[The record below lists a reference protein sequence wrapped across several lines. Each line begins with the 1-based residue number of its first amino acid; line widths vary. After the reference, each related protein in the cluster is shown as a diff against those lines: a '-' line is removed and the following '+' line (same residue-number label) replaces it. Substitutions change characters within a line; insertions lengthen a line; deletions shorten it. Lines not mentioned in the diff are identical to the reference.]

1 MRRGVVE
8 GREGGASRRIPR
20 QEASRF
26 LSVEDEARLR
36 RNVEVRRAR
45 TEADDMDIFDD
56 AVSDWGSV
64 RNIATQMEG
73 RGPAQQAQQQQW
85 TGWQENV

>member
-1 MRRGVVE
+1 M
-8 GREGGASRRIPR
+8 
-20 QEASRF
+20 
-26 LSVEDEARLR
+26 EDEARLR
-36 RNVEVRRAR
+36 TNVEVRRAR
-45 TEADDMDIFDD
+45 TEADDMDVFDD